1 MQIECSI
8 FFSKYSNYR
17 PLSLFYST
25 SWSWLIRK
33 SQSWVE
39 RSSHEKSKF
48 IRSCRIILEGA
59 TKEDIPIQLT
69 MDFDNLL
76 NLEEQYY
83 QEGFREG
90 QNENITQNFLEGK
103 QYGLQVG
110 FQRFILLGQMEGLC
124 NVIESYGLQNPVLV
138 KNIQTIR
145 TLMKDVKMN
154 NDDESVVEYEK
165 VLVKLKN
172 KFRTV
177 LITLQRLVKN
187 EKKKGLTFE
196 IFEDVSRTI
205 AGEIKGFVEDE
216 NTAERKN
223 TQDQAQSW

>member
-1 MQIECSI
+1 
-8 FFSKYSNYR
+8 
-17 PLSLFYST
+17 
-25 SWSWLIRK
+25 
-33 SQSWVE
+33 
-39 RSSHEKSKF
+39 
-48 IRSCRIILEGA
+48 
-59 TKEDIPIQLT
+59 

-165 VLVKLKN
+165 ILVKLKN